1 MSLCFRQQRLLRRT
15 EDVLRRS
22 DPQLAAMLASFSRLG
37 AAEPMPARER
47 IRGRLGWLRSLGRA
61 LSPPLGHLLGRPLGR
76 ALALAGRFA
85 ARAGHRCAAGLLRA
99 ATAWAAA
106 SGSFGQVP
114 YPDTSLP
121 PGYGAGHGGAERAER
136 EAGAG

>member
-1 MSLCFRQQRLLRRT
+1 
-15 EDVLRRS
+15 
-22 DPQLAAMLASFSRLG
+22 
-37 AAEPMPARER
+37 MPAWER
-47 IRGRLGWLRSLGRA
+47 IRGRLGWLHSLGRA
-61 LSPPLGHLLGRPLGR
+61 LGHLPGRLPGHLLGHLLGR
-76 ALALAGRFA
+76 ALALAGLFA
-85 ARAGHRCAAGLLRA
+85 ARGGHRCAAGLLRA

-106 SGSFGQVP
+106 SGSFCQAP